1 MESVFTTAIVFAMVF
16 GIVYLGIRKKER
28 MALLERG
35 LDGDYF
41 DKNKI
46 PKKALN
52 LKYGLLSISI
62 GAGIL
67 IARAFEYYGFF
78 PSGSGSGYFAMIFLL
93 GGISLVVYYF
103 LEKKL

>member
-1 MESVFTTAIVFAMVF
+1 MEDIFVPISIFAMVF

-28 MALLERG
+28 MELIRRG

-41 DKNKI
+41 DKNKT
-46 PKKALN
+46 PNKALN

-67 IARAFEYYGFF
+67 IARALEYYGCMHEE
-78 PSGSGSGYFAMIFLL
+78 GYFAMIFLL

>member
-1 MESVFTTAIVFAMVF
+1 MESVFTTAIVFGMIF

-28 MALLERG
+28 MALLEKG

-41 DKNKI
+41 EKNKL

-52 LKYGLLSISI
+52 LKYGLLATAV

-67 IARAFEYYGFF
+67 IPRTFEYYGCMHEE
-78 PSGSGSGYFAMIFLL
+78 GYFAITFLL